1 MNLLPGPLP
10 GLSARAD
17 ITFPSATRLLFI
29 FAPSCEQTR
38 VIPSPLFLILPPF
51 FPPFFS
57 SLTKNANSRSMIIDD
72 GILFLGNEGLMA
84 HLQPMNATAGSR
96 ALAPR
101 QIDETQLAAAA
112 GRPPPPRGRR
122 FFASLADHD
131 REQSVAS
138 AAARVL
144 QRGRCL
150 PCPRPLLHAGH
161 QRAQGAHRV
170 MRQTLCAER
179 KEFNIFSTRGIENIR
194 SNKRQEEIVEV

>member
-1 MNLLPGPLP
+1 
-10 GLSARAD
+10 
-17 ITFPSATRLLFI
+17 
-29 FAPSCEQTR
+29 
-38 VIPSPLFLILPPF
+38 
-51 FPPFFS
+51 
-57 SLTKNANSRSMIIDD
+57 MIIDD
-72 GILFLGNEGLMA
+72 GILFLRDEGLMA
-84 HLQPMNATAGSR
+84 HLQSMNATAGSR

-194 SNKRQEEIVEV
+194 SNKRQEEIVEI